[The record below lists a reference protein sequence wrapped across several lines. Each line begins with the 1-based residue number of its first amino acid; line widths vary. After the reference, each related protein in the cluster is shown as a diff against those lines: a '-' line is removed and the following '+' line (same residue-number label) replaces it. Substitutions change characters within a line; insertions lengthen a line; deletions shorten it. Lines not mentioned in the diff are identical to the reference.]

1 MAIIKIISS
10 IIILFF
16 ICNSSFSQQSIYQ
29 RWYKTDNLIRDV
41 NIDVDDA
48 IDSIKLYVKLAQKEL
63 KQSGFVTTKKDDWIY
78 PITGWTWNSYR
89 QNGKDY
95 RDSTF
100 DYFQGGEYHGHPAH
114 DIFILDNDSNG
125 VEDSTGEKV
134 KAVSMV
140 NGVVISVYNKWKA
153 GNLLRSGNYVKIFDP
168 ETNAIFYYSH
178 LDTVFVKP
186 GDMVKAGDAVAFV
199 GRTGRKAF
207 RGKTHLH
214 IAYYKIS
221 NGYPKPVDIIQD
233 LYTSEKKYVR

>member
-29 RWYKTDNLIRDV
+29 RWYKTDNLIRDI
-41 NIDVDDA
+41 NIDIDDA

-63 KQSGFVTTKKDDWIY
+63 KQSGFVTTKKEDWVY

-114 DIFILDNDSNG
+114 DIFILDKDSNG
-125 VEDSTGEKV
+125 VEDSTGKKV
-134 KAVSMV
+134 TAVSIV
-140 NGVVISVYNKWKA
+140 NGVVISIYNKWKP
-153 GNLLRSGNYVKIFDP
+153 GNLLRSGNYVKIYDP

-178 LDTVFVKP
+178 LDTVFVKV
-186 GDMVKAGDAVAFV
+186 GNKVKAGDAVAFV

-214 IAYYKIS
+214 VAYYKIS

-233 LYTSEKKYVR
+233 LY